1 MSMEQVVKMDKLGPI
16 IINSDG
22 TMSRIN
28 GWENLTEGER
38 EKSLRLI
45 AKRNKARKETLI
57 SQFET
62 EEQQTQQNEG
72 TLQDQ
77 QQVVNNADR
86 SLKDDSEVLAIEYQ
100 QS

>member
-1 MSMEQVVKMDKLGPI
+1 MEVVKMDNLGPI

-22 TMSRIN
+22 TMSRIS

-45 AKRNKARKETLI
+45 AKRNKIRKESLL
-57 SQFET
+57 QAEVV
-62 EEQQTQQNEG
+62 EQSFSS
-72 TLQDQ
+72 Q
-77 QQVVNNADR
+77 QQEGNTQNQAQGIDGETTK
-86 SLKDDSEVLAIEYQ
+86 SIPEILAIEYN

>member
-1 MSMEQVVKMDKLGPI
+1 MEQVVKMDKLGPI

-45 AKRNKARKETLI
+45 AKRNKARKETLL
-57 SQFET
+57 SQFEA
-62 EEQQTQQNEG
+62 EQQ
-72 TLQDQ
+72 QDQ
-77 QQVVNNADR
+77 RKDETIQDHLQFASSADQ
-86 SLKDDSEVLAIEYQ
+86 SIKSDSEVLAIEYQ